1 MEWGEKKENTPQQER
16 HTRREPYMRANEPNL
31 MTPHMRR
38 YKEEEIEQ
46 FTTEWVDKTTR
57 TLQKR
62 RSEQLRPSFVVDG
75 EEQ

>member
-1 MEWGEKKENTPQQER
+1 
-16 HTRREPYMRANEPNL
+16 MRANEPNL